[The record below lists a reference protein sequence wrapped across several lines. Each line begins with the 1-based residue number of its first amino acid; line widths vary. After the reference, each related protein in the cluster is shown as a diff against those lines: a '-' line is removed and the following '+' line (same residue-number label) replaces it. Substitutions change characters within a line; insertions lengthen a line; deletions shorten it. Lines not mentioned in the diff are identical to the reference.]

1 MIGYNRTV
9 KLRWLHETVDM
20 FLAGMSDADIYE
32 ALRDR
37 LKDELSV
44 GSAAQWG
51 SREKT
56 ITLLLRTWVR
66 VPPPMRALR
75 EDGVLL
81 RQGVRRSERLPFLC
95 LIARAVSICLP
106 SGASSTILPPRAIC

>member
-1 MIGYNRTV
+1 
-9 KLRWLHETVDM
+9 M
-20 FLAGMSDADIYE
+20 FLAGMSDADIGE

-44 GSAAQWG
+44 GSTAERG

-66 VPPPMRALR
+66 VPPPLR
-75 EDGVLL
+75 ELRQDGVWLL
-81 RQGVRRSERLPFLC
+81 QSVHRTERLPLHWGMTSSDSRC
-95 LIARAVSICLP
+95 DLRRKSHRTSCSASR
-106 SGASSTILPPRAIC
+106 GAETRPTAYMMR